1 MKTRNNQYIDKK
13 TCIKKEL
20 NNLYDLKNSRKTIN
34 KQDMKKKL
42 SERIAERAKSKQ
54 QSRNAKNRA
63 QFLNVRD
70 EIQEALDEKWT
81 IKDIWETLHIEGAIT
96 FSYEAFR
103 KRVNAWQNPSK
114 PSTKEN
120 LKTQTNK
127 DDDKN
132 ETTETQSE
140 KSFELPGFKHN
151 PIPNKEELY

>member
-1 MKTRNNQYIDKK
+1 
-13 TCIKKEL
+13 
-20 NNLYDLKNSRKTIN
+20 
-34 KQDMKKKL
+34 MKKKL

-103 KRVNAWQNPSK
+103 NHVNAWQNPSK
-114 PSTKEN
+114 PPTKEN
-120 LKTQTNK
+120 RKAQTNK
-127 DDDKN
+127 DDDK
-132 ETTETQSE
+132 
-140 KSFELPGFKHN
+140 KK
-151 PIPNKEELY
+151 IPPKPNLKNRLSYQVLNTIQYPTKRNSTNVKNTHHFAR

>member
-1 MKTRNNQYIDKK
+1 
-13 TCIKKEL
+13 
-20 NNLYDLKNSRKTIN
+20 
-34 KQDMKKKL
+34 MKKKL

-103 KRVNAWQNPSK
+103 KHVNAWQNPSK
-114 PSTKEN
+114 PPIKEN
-120 LKTQTNK
+120 QKAQTNK
-127 DDDKN
+127 DDDKKN
-132 ETTETQSE
+132 DTTETKTE
-140 KSFELPGFKHN
+140 KKSFELPGFKHN
-151 PIPNKEELY
+151 PVPNKEELY

>member
-1 MKTRNNQYIDKK
+1 
-13 TCIKKEL
+13 
-20 NNLYDLKNSRKTIN
+20 
-34 KQDMKKKL
+34 MKKKL
-42 SERIAERAKSKQ
+42 SERIAERARLKQ

-103 KRVNAWQNPSK
+103 KHVNAWQNPSK
-114 PSTKEN
+114 PPTKEN
-120 LKTQTNK
+120 QKAQTNK
-127 DDDKN
+127 DD
-132 ETTETQSE
+132 TTETKTE
-140 KSFELPGFKHN
+140 KSFELPGFKYD

>member
-1 MKTRNNQYIDKK
+1 
-13 TCIKKEL
+13 
-20 NNLYDLKNSRKTIN
+20 
-34 KQDMKKKL
+34 MKKKL

-103 KRVNAWQNPSK
+103 KHVNAWQNPSK
-114 PSTKEN
+114 PPTKEN
-120 LKTQTNK
+120 QKAQTNK
-127 DDDKN
+127 DDDKKN
-132 ETTETQSE
+132 DTTETKSE

-151 PIPNKEELY
+151 PIPNKEDLY